1 MKKSGFTFSSNLFGS
16 YSKSNM
22 TTGHKN
28 IKHETLCC

>member
-1 MKKSGFTFSSNLFGS
+1 
-16 YSKSNM
+16 M